1 MKIKKIILI
10 VLISIICIEKAN
22 TEINDSLFM
31 TIGNKAIAQSDIVN
45 EIKILLILNNESY
58 NQEKRDKLQKLSVQ
72 SIIKRKVKE
81 IEIERNNF
89 FEFNKKDLNDEL
101 IRLANNLD
109 VDIDTL
115 KNICESNELDFA
127 IIEKNIIIE
136 LAWNSL
142 IFQLYKNN
150 LIINS
155 DEINEKLKLQKNKK
169 KIEEYL
175 ISEILIQPVEKDM
188 IESEIKKLT
197 NEIKN
202 EGFEK
207 VAKRVSISE
216 SAINGGNLGWLNE
229 NSISKKIKSTIVN
242 TSVGELSKPILL
254 PEGILLFK
262 IRDKRKIERNLSLE
276 EEKNELVRLE
286 KVKILQMHSLSH
298 YDKVRRTIAIKFLQ

>member
-10 VLISIICIEKAN
+10 VLISIVCIEKAN

-101 IRLANNLD
+101 IRLANNLNVD
-109 VDIDTL
+109 VDTL

-150 LIINS
+150 LTINS
-155 DEINEKLKLQKNKK
+155 DEINEKLKLHKNKK

-175 ISEILIQPVEKDM
+175 ISEILILPIEKDM

-197 NEIKN
+197 NEIEN
-202 EGFEK
+202 EGFEE

-229 NSISKKIKSTIVN
+229 NSISEKIKPTIVN
-242 TSVGELSKPILL
+242 TPVGELSKPILL

-262 IRDKRKIERNLSLE
+262 ISDKRKIEHNLSLE
-276 EEKNELVRLE
+276 EQKNELVRLE
-286 KVKILQMHSLSH
+286 KIKILQMHSLSH